1 MTLVAGFTALMASAW
16 ASKDAEQFMGLAF
29 VQLRLSFDQSTP
41 TMPHLPAKS
50 AFTRPE
56 ELQVPGFVVNITR
69 SFRSGVTHFH
79 VFVIDNGSVL
89 TVCELI
95 YNTRI

>member
-1 MTLVAGFTALMASAW
+1 MKKPLWAGSCSLALTPSNQGRAFARLRYTMTLVAGFTALMASAW

-56 ELQVPGFVVNITR
+56 ELQVYLG
-69 SFRSGVTHFH
+69 
-79 VFVIDNGSVL
+79 L
-89 TVCELI
+89 W
-95 YNTRI
+95 